1 MALNSPV
8 TYQLSNGLTIIAEQI
23 PIEAVNFSIWLNI
36 GSRIESDSINGMAHY
51 LEHMI
56 FKGTP
61 RLPLGEFERRVE
73 NKGAITNAATSQDY
87 TNYYITTAPQDFAE
101 LGPLQIDVLL
111 NPSLQASDFQQE
123 RSVILEE
130 IYRSADNV
138 QRRIYQK
145 STEMAFKRLP
155 YRRPVLGT
163 SEVIEQL
170 TEQQMRYFHATNY
183 QPRAM
188 TAVAVGNLPTQ
199 ELIDIVADGFAAY
212 SHQDAAPDF
221 AGTSH
226 FPLPEEPFRTVQR
239 QEIVDPDL
247 QQTRLIL
254 MWRVPGTQQLANT
267 YALDVAAALL
277 SQGRTSRLVADLREE
292 RQLVTGIS
300 ASNSS
305 YALQGIFSISA
316 QLPTANLA
324 EVEERILAHITNL
337 GHQPVEGAEIDR
349 IRRQV
354 ANRHIFGNET
364 PSARGSMYGYYQA
377 VTGDFQAGIDYPA
390 KIQAV
395 EAADI
400 QAAVCQY
407 LNPQAYAVLTV
418 LSSEAKK
425 LAINV

>member
-1 MALNSPV
+1 MPLNAP
-8 TYQLSNGLTIIAEQI
+8 TRYQLSNGLTIIAEQI
-23 PIEAVNFSIWLNI
+23 PIEAVNFGIWLNI
-36 GSRIESDSINGMAHY
+36 GSRIESDSINGMAHF

-111 NPSLQASDFQQE
+111 NPSLQSSDFQQE
-123 RSVILEE
+123 RPVILEE

-221 AGTSH
+221 AGANH
-226 FPLPEEPFRTVQR
+226 DLLPEEPFRTIQR

-267 YALDVAAALL
+267 YALDVAAAILG
-277 SQGRTSRLVADLREE
+277 QGRTSRLVADLREE

-324 EVEERILAHITNL
+324 EVEERILAHIANL
-337 GHQPVEGAEIDR
+337 GHQPIEAAEIDR

-390 KIQAV
+390 NIQAV
-395 EAADI
+395 ETADI

-418 LSSEAKK
+418 LPSEMKK
-425 LAINV
+425 

>member
-221 AGTSH
+221 AGTNH
-226 FPLPEEPFRTVQR
+226 CPLPEEPFRTVQR

-254 MWRVPGTQQLANT
+254 MWRVPGTQQLAHT

-337 GHQPVEGAEIDR
+337 GHQPIDGAEIDR

-377 VTGDFQAGIDYPA
+377 VTGDFQTGIDYPA

-418 LSSEAKK
+418 LPSEAKK
-425 LAINV
+425 LANNV

>member
-1 MALNSPV
+1 MPLNSPT

-23 PIEAVNFSIWLNI
+23 PIKAVNFGIWLNI
-36 GSRIESDSINGMAHY
+36 GSRIETDNINGMAHF

-87 TNYYITTAPQDFAE
+87 TNYYITTAPRDFAE

-111 NPSLQASDFQQE
+111 NPTLQASDFQQE

-138 QRRIYQK
+138 QRRIYQN

-212 SHQDAAPDF
+212 CHQDSAPDF
-221 AGTSH
+221 AGTNH
-226 FPLPEEPFRTVQR
+226 CPLPEEPFRTVQR

-247 QQTRLIL
+247 QQTRLVL
-254 MWRVPGTQQLANT
+254 MWRVPGTQQLADT
-267 YALDVAAALL
+267 YALDVVAALL
-277 SQGRTSRLVADLREE
+277 SQGRTSRLVADLREDK
-292 RQLVTGIS
+292 QLVTGIS
-300 ASNSS
+300 ASNTS
-305 YALQGIFSISA
+305 YALQGIFSISV

-324 EVEERILAHITNL
+324 EVEEQILAHIVNL
-337 GHQPVEGAEIDR
+337 SLQPVAGAEIDR
-349 IRRQV
+349 LRRQV

-400 QAAVCQY
+400 QAAVCKY
-407 LNPQAYAVLTV
+407 LNPQAYAALTM
-418 LSSEAKK
+418 LPGDPQK
-425 LAINV
+425 